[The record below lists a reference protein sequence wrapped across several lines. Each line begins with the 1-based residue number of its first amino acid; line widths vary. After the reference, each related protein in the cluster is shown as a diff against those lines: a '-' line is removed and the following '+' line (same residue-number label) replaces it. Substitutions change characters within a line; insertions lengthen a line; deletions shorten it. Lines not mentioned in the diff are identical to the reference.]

1 MKTPLLLVA
10 SVAALAGPGCAYY
23 ATSHAPYTPMLDHAG
38 QADISVRTG
47 ASYPG
52 GLPVAVNMAVAPVDG
67 FEILANA
74 DFNLGS
80 SARHYGG
87 GLAIGTFVPTEV
99 FRLEFIGG
107 VNGGYSEGLAYNLD
121 SSSGTT
127 VGRNYG
133 LTGGYLQP
141 FGQLLLGF
149 ELTHF
154 LFAAGVRVQG
164 FLSSVSA
171 VEIDGPGS
179 YATTGYE
186 RAYVEP
192 VVTLQFPFDFVRVE
206 VSSSLPIYV
215 EGDAGPTPG
224 AIDST
229 FQWYLAVGVGFQWDA
244 FGETETPEAE
254 GAYVPGATVVAPA
267 PTPAPTPITPD
278 APSSYA
284 PPPAATPPPATPAT
298 PPPSESTTSGEASPF
313 VPVPQ

>member
-1 MKTPLLLVA
+1 MKTSKLLSTLALVL
-10 SVAALAGPGCAYY
+10 ALGPGCSYY
-23 ATSHAPYTPMLDHAG
+23 ATSHVPYTPMLNRGG
-38 QADISVRTG
+38 QMDVSVRTG

-52 GLPVAVNMAVAPVDG
+52 GLPVAVNAAVAPVDG

-87 GLAIGTFVPTEV
+87 GLAIGTFVPTDV

-107 VNGGYSEGLAYNLD
+107 VNGGYSEGSSYELD

-127 VGRNYG
+127 IGRNYG

-171 VEIDGPGS
+171 LEIDGVGT

-192 VVTLQFPFDFVRVE
+192 VVTVQFPFDFVRVE
-206 VSSSLPIYV
+206 VTSSLPIYV
-215 EGDAGPTPG
+215 AGDAGPTP
-224 AIDST
+224 ASVDST
-229 FQWYLAVGVGFQWDA
+229 FQWYLAVGVGFQWEA
-244 FGETETPEAE
+244 FGESAE
-254 GAYVPGATVVAPA
+254 DATYEPSGAYVPGVTPIVAPV
-267 PTPAPTPITPD
+267 
-278 APSSYA
+278 
-284 PPPAATPPPATPAT
+284 PPPAEVITPNAPASYGGSATITVTPEPATPEPATPA
-298 PPPSESTTSGEASPF
+298 PAPA
-313 VPVPQ
+313 PQ